1 MLPIAVVFV
10 MPAPAPPITLPVI
23 MRASEIGDEELS
35 DDQKERLANDTPL
48 QAIWRLIG
56 IHKQRRWEARKLRD
70 AATSPAEFKRYD
82 GTAKAY
88 TLAIYRLE
96 ELEKLCSKK

>member
-10 MPAPAPPITLPVI
+10 MPAPAPPVTLRMI
-23 MRASEIGDEELS
+23 MEASEIGDEELS
-35 DDQKERLANDTPL
+35 EEQKERLEKDTPL
-48 QAIWRLIG
+48 LAIWRLIG

-70 AATSPAEFKRYD
+70 AATSQSEFKMYD

-96 ELEKLCSKK
+96 ELEKLCLKK